1 MTRRQVRRM
10 VRWEAVIIALFGGIL
25 GVAMGILFGL
35 AATAAIDTSI
45 VSELSI
51 PVRSVIQYLLIS
63 AIFGIIAAILPAYRA
78 SRLKVLDAISHN

>member
-1 MTRRQVRRM
+1 
-10 VRWEAVIIALFGGIL
+10 
-25 GVAMGILFGL
+25 MGILFGL

-51 PVRSVIQYLLIS
+51 PVRSVIQYLAIS
-63 AIFGIIAAILPAYRA
+63 AIFGIVAAILPAYRA

>member
-1 MTRRQVRRM
+1 
-10 VRWEAVIIALFGGIL
+10 
-25 GVAMGILFGL
+25 MGILFGL